1 MGAEMGAPEK
11 LIGTLLELQLP
22 DGDGRFHRLIV

>member
-11 LIGTLLELQLP
+11 SIGISLELQLP